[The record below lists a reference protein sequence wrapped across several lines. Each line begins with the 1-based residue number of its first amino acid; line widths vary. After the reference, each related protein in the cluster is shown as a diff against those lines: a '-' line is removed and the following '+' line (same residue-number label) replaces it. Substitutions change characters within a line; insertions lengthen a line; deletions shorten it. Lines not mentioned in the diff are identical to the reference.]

1 MNNYINF
8 KRQREL
14 GETLSDTFKFV
25 RQEYKGLF
33 KALVRNAII
42 PFILLVAAAAYYAS
56 ISAEFNPFSYG
67 MFSAA
72 NILIPVFFL
81 LLTALF
87 YYGVMYGTV
96 LGYIRLYIENQ
107 GTVDQEVLK
116 SEVRSKLG
124 SLISLTFLIAIIV
137 FFGLMLCVLPG
148 IYLAIPLSLGWAML
162 VFENKPVG
170 DVISDC
176 FKLIKGEWWMT
187 FATIFV
193 LSLILGVA
201 NVIFAMPATIYGIIK
216 GFTSAAEISAGD
228 MSSLVDWV
236 SITLNVISSAAQYII
251 AAIYPIGLAFIYY
264 HLNEKAN
271 QTGAFE
277 TIDSIGTDR

>member
-1 MNNYINF
+1 
-8 KRQREL
+8 
-14 GETLSDTFKFV
+14 
-25 RQEYKGLF
+25 
-33 KALVRNAII
+33 
-42 PFILLVAAAAYYAS
+42 
-56 ISAEFNPFSYG
+56 

-96 LGYIRLYIENQ
+96 LGYIRLYIENH

-201 NVIFAMPATIYGIIK
+201 NVVFAMPATIYGIIK